1 LAINFKLYIDTL
13 KNIHS
18 KKTVGLALGGGAVW
32 AASHIG
38 VLKALKEH
46 GIKINAISGTSA
58 GSIIASLYAFC
69 LSLEA
74 IENIALN
81 LKISDIFHWKA
92 SRMGLSSTQKIKY
105 LIKKHIGDAKVEDA
119 LLPLFIPATDIVN
132 LKPVLM
138 QNMPVYEAVAASC
151 AIPGIFSPV
160 VINSRMYV
168 DGSLF
173 ADVPCKILKLQKFNI
188 VIGVELTDKGLI
200 SKEPANIFEVITK
213 SLQGLINETRKERLK
228 YADIIISPSVETI
241 GRFEL
246 NKVPAL
252 IDKGQ
257 EAALKNINEIKRKI
271 NLR

>member
-1 LAINFKLYIDTL
+1 M
-13 KNIHS
+13 
-18 KKTVGLALGGGAVW
+18 GLALGGGAVW
-32 AASHIG
+32 ATSHIG
-38 VLKALKEH
+38 VLKVLKEH

-58 GSIIASLYAFC
+58 GSIIASLYAFGI
-69 LSLEA
+69 SIEA

-81 LKISDIFHWKA
+81 LKVSDIFHWKV
-92 SRMGLSSTQKIKY
+92 SRMGLSSTQKIKH
-105 LIKKHIGDAKVEDA
+105 LIKKHIGSAKVEDA
-119 LLPLFIPATDIVN
+119 LLPLFIPATDIVD

-160 VINSRMYV
+160 VINSRMYI

-173 ADVPCKILKLQKFNI
+173 VDVPCKILKLQKFNL
-188 VIGVELTDKGLI
+188 VIGVELTDKGLAN
-200 SKEPANIFEVITK
+200 KEPKNIFEVITK
-213 SLQGLINETRKERLK
+213 SLQGLINETQKERLK
-228 YADIIISPSVETI
+228 YADIIISPAIETI

-246 NKVPAL
+246 DKVPIL

-257 EAALKNINEIKRKI
+257 EAALKKINEIKKRI